1 MDYETAIKY
10 FKYTPE
16 TGEIVRIA
24 PSIRTNGRPYPVGVN
39 ENACIKASN
48 GYLRC
53 GITHNGNSYSILAH
67 RLAWLLHTGKNPS
80 DQIDHKN
87 GNRSDNRI
95 ENLREADNCLN
106 QRNRHKK
113 SGESRDLPIGIYRKI
128 RKGRNGIWFAVEC
141 EANGKRLSTYKRNLD
156 DAIKARK
163 DFEEKLWLNN

>member
-1 MDYETAIKY
+1 
-10 FKYTPE
+10 
-16 TGEIVRIA
+16 
-24 PSIRTNGRPYPVGVN
+24 
-39 ENACIKASN
+39 
-48 GYLRC
+48 
-53 GITHNGNSYSILAH
+53 
-67 RLAWLLHTGKNPS
+67 LHTGKNPS

-95 ENLREADNCLN
+95 ENLREADNSLN

-113 SGESRDLPIGIYRKI
+113 SGESRDLPIGIYRRI